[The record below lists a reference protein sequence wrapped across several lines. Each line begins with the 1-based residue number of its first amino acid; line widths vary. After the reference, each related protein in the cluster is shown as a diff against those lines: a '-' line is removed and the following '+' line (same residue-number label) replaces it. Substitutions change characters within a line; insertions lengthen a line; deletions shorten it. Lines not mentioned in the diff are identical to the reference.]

1 VLSFSFD
8 GKYSENAIYQK
19 LLELGLSKEED
30 RKKHSSSSALK
41 LKLPAELPSV
51 EDTLKKLSAAL
62 KALET
67 PGLDKSDVLRLRGI
81 IAGCKVYKE
90 LFADYIDYRGL
101 EAELLDGR
109 EGKIC
114 GACEKVPDDSA
125 QINCLMSVS
134 GFVKMWLVLKKWL
147 QGRDSNPNL
156 LVKNHF
162 WSHYEYVFT
171 KQSEFKAQRLIISSE
186 PIGQRNFARQDHPLI
201 KEFNYSAAEAILNM
215 RLKTKSL
222 AGSPKWRTN
231 LLEKGTATGHRALG
245 LKASIA
251 C

>member
-1 VLSFSFD
+1 M
-8 GKYSENAIYQK
+8 
-19 LLELGLSKEED
+19 
-30 RKKHSSSSALK
+30 LK
-41 LKLPAELPSV
+41 
-51 EDTLKKLSAAL
+51 DTLKKLSAAL

-67 PGLDKSDVLRLRGI
+67 HGLDKSDVLRLRGI
-81 IAGCKVYKE
+81 ITGCKVYKE

-171 KQSEFKAQRLIISSE
+171 KQSEFKAQRPYYQLRTYWAEKLCTTRSPFDQRIQLLRSRGNLEHASE
-186 PIGQRNFARQDHPLI
+186 NKIPGWVPQMED
-201 KEFNYSAAEAILNM
+201 
-215 RLKTKSL
+215 
-222 AGSPKWRTN
+222 
-231 LLEKGTATGHRALG
+231 
-245 LKASIA
+245 
-251 C
+251 